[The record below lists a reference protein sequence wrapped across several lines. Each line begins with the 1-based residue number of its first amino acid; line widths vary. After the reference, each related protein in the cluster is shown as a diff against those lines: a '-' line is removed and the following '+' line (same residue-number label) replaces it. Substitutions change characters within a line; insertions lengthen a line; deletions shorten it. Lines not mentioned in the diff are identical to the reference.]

1 MLDVRHP
8 ELRPYALEGNFGLER
23 EALRVTETGRM
34 AQTPHPFPPDHPRIV
49 RDFCENQTEINTG
62 IHATAEAA
70 VEELKV
76 IDAAIRA
83 AIAQQGERLWT
94 NSNPPPT
101 LAEDEI
107 VPAKFDGTLARKSV
121 YRDYLAAKYG
131 LRLMTFCGI
140 HFNFSFGERLL
151 DAAARAEGAADGS
164 AFRDGLYLRV
174 AEQLLV
180 WGWVIVPL
188 TAASPLLDAT
198 FLHNGSSGDA
208 DAGMASV
215 RCSELGY
222 WNFFTPVLDFSSV
235 GAYAESIS
243 RLVQDGLIA
252 APSEL
257 YYPIRLKPRGPNRL
271 AELASKGVDHL
282 EVRCL
287 DLNPFTGG
295 LIDERD
301 VVFIQLLILWCAGR
315 PSPPLAARDQVQAV
329 RNFKNAARYDLESA
343 EILLPDG
350 RHGTVRRAGLA
361 VLDHLDGFYAGF
373 PDWVQSVLS
382 FERGKL
388 EHPESRYAERVRRDF
403 GGTFARKGLAFAR
416 QAGQP

>member
-1 MLDVRHP
+1 MK
-8 ELRPYALEGNFGLER
+8 
-23 EALRVTETGRM
+23 GRSCGFRG
-34 AQTPHPFPPDHPRIV
+34 AV
-49 RDFCENQTEINTG
+49 RD
-62 IHATAEAA
+62 A
-70 VEELKV
+70 
-76 IDAAIRA
+76 
-83 AIAQQGERLWT
+83 
-94 NSNPPPT
+94 P
-101 LAEDEI
+101 
-107 VPAKFDGTLARKSV
+107 
-121 YRDYLAAKYG
+121 
-131 LRLMTFCGI
+131 
-140 HFNFSFGERLL
+140 
-151 DAAARAEGAADGS
+151 RAEGAADGS

-174 AEQLLV
+174 AEQLLS

-295 LIDERD
+295 LVDERD

-373 PDWVQSVLS
+373 PDWVQGVLS